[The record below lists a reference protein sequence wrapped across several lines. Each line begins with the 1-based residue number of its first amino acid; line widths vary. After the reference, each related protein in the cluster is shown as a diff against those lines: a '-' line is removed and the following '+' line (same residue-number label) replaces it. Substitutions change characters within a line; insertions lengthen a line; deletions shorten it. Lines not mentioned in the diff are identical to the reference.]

1 MTHSHMNES
10 SSFFILIY
18 AKFKIHFLFMTTL
31 NSENE
36 LKNGNVWLS
45 YEGGDGMNAA
55 GHILSIANGY
65 HQEIWL
71 FFAEKYSGIFNSQSI
86 QWRKWIPSSH
96 LNKIQL

>member
-1 MTHSHMNES
+1 
-10 SSFFILIY
+10 
-18 AKFKIHFLFMTTL
+18 MTTL

-65 HQEIWL
+65 HQEI
-71 FFAEKYSGIFNSQSI
+71 
-86 QWRKWIPSSH
+86 
-96 LNKIQL
+96 